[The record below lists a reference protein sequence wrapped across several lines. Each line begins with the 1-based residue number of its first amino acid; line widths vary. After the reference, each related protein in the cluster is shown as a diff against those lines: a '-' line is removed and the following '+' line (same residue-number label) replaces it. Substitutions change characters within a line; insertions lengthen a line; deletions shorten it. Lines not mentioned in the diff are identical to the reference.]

1 MLTVLNPLNRDQPF
15 PDVSEA
21 LEEPNGL
28 LAVGGCLS
36 PARLE
41 NAYRHGIFPWFG
53 EGEPILWWS
62 PNPRTILL
70 PGELRISRSL
80 RKTLRNG
87 DFSYSFDE
95 AFDQVLDACAAP
107 RSDTGGTWITREI
120 SDAYREFHRLGYAH
134 SFECWHQGQLA
145 GGLYGVGIGRVFY
158 GESMFHRVSNASKAA
173 LVFAVESL
181 QRWGYELIDCQLHT
195 AHLASLGA
203 REIPRK
209 AFLRLL
215 KRHCNR
221 PVSADAWR
229 REATPA

>member
-1 MLTVLNPLNRDQPF
+1 
-15 PDVSEA
+15 
-21 LEEPNGL
+21 L

-36 PARLE
+36 PVRLE

-62 PNPRTILL
+62 PDPRMILL
-70 PGELRISRSL
+70 PAELRVSRSL
-80 RKTLRNG
+80 RKCLRNG
-87 DFSYSFDE
+87 GFSYSFDE
-95 AFDQVLDACAAP
+95 AFEPVLEACAAP
-107 RSDTGGTWITREI
+107 RSDTNGTWITREI
-120 SDAYREFHRLGYAH
+120 RDAYREFHRLGYAH
-134 SFECWHQGQLA
+134 SFECWHGGQLA

-195 AHLASLGA
+195 SHLESLGA

-209 AFLRLL
+209 EFIRLL
-215 KRHCNR
+215 RSHCNR
-221 PVSADAWR
+221 PVSPDAWR
-229 REATPA
+229 REGAPA